1 MKNARYLLEAITLQI
16 AFLLFR
22 CLPPMWASSVGG
34 WLGRTIGPRL
44 AATRKARRHFQ
55 LALPDMAERTEDVM
69 ADMWDNL
76 GRTFAEYPHL
86 KTLAKEEYTQ
96 IVGTEHLQHLQSGGC
111 AIIFGAHFG
120 NWEVAGP
127 AYREQYGVA
136 IHPVFRQPN
145 NSKAAE
151 LLDACR
157 KTHNDIETIPKSRS
171 GARQLLETLKG
182 NKTVGIL
189 IDQKYNEGI
198 PVPFFGRTAMTSPA
212 FVQLAQKL
220 DIPLVPVRI
229 DRTKE
234 SACFTVT
241 LSPPLNVKGREVEDV
256 IREAHTILETNIRER
271 PGHWLWLHRRWM
283 EE

>member
-1 MKNARYLLEAITLQI
+1 MKNSRYMMEAALLQV
-16 AFLLFR
+16 AFFLFR
-22 CLPPMWASSVGG
+22 CLPPMWASSFGG

-55 LALPDMAERTEDVM
+55 RALPDMAEQTEAVM
-69 ADMWDNL
+69 AEMWDNL

-86 KTLAKEEYTQ
+86 KTLAREEYTQ
-96 IVGTEHLQHLQSGGC
+96 IVGTEHLEPLQNGGN

-127 AYREQYGVA
+127 AYREQYDVA
-136 IHPVFRQPN
+136 IHPVFREPN
-145 NSKAAE
+145 NPKAAK

-157 KTHNDIETIPKSRS
+157 KTHDDIGTIPKSRS

-182 NKTVGIL
+182 GKTVGIL

-198 PVPFFGRTAMTSPA
+198 AVPFFGRDAMTSPA

-241 LSPPLNVKGREVEDV
+241 LSPPLDVKGRAVEDV
-256 IREAHTILETNIRER
+256 MKEAHTILEQNIRER
-271 PGHWLWLHRRWM
+271 PGQWLWLHRRWI
-283 EE
+283 ED